1 MKTTLR
7 AVCLI
12 GSFILAGIAAAQSIS
27 NETYKLEL
35 NGTTTKGTLA
45 VAGAASA
52 PAVAGAATGDTILR
66 AETQNIVFSAN
77 AGTDPQF
84 VLTSGGFFGL
94 GFKGTAGTP
103 APQKL
108 LHLVGPEGRV
118 LSFPSAAMGPR
129 DLLVLENNHNANL
142 SLIAAGAGYQ
152 HAIRFIKSGD
162 SAASGAIGYLHGDN
176 FMYFVGGGAER
187 MRIDGTGRVG
197 FGVSAPISA
206 LHQYTNTSGNPTNA
220 AISDSGT
227 KDGLLTLNSGALAA
241 AGGGGGILFGGY
253 LASQFF
259 GAIKSLLTDSGGN
272 TTGDLAFSTR
282 GSTTDTSLAER
293 MRITATGT
301 VGIGTTAPNTQ
312 YKLHVNGAGRFEG
325 ALTGASVAAHY
336 QDLAEWVPA
345 TDSLPAGTVV
355 VIDRSSPNTVTASRA
370 AYDTAVA
377 GVISSEPGIILG
389 VEAPG
394 KLRVA
399 TTGRVKVRASGPIA
413 IGDLLVT
420 SGTAGVA
427 MRSEPMSVNGRTFH
441 QPGTLIG
448 KALEPLEKG
457 SGEILVL
464 LSLQ

>member
-7 AVCLI
+7 VISII
-12 GSFILAGIAAAQSIS
+12 GSIVVTGIAAAQSIS
-27 NETYKLEL
+27 YETYKLVLSSNTE
-35 NGTTTKGTLA
+35 GTLA

-52 PAVAGAATGDTILR
+52 PAVAGAASGDTILR
-66 AETQNIVFSAN
+66 AETRNILFSAN
-77 AGTDPQF
+77 AGADPQF
-84 VLTSGGFFGL
+84 VLTPGGFFGL
-94 GFKGTAGTP
+94 GFKGAAGTP

-118 LSFPSAAMGPR
+118 PSFPSAALGTR
-129 DLLVLENNHNANL
+129 DLLVLENNSNSNI

-152 HAIRFIKSGD
+152 HAIRFVKSGD
-162 SAASGAIGYLHGDN
+162 SAATGVLGYMHGDN
-176 FMYFVGGGAER
+176 FMYFSAGSAER
-187 MRIDGTGRVG
+187 MRIDGTGKVG
-197 FGVSAPISA
+197 FGVTAPISA
-206 LHQYTNTSGNPTNA
+206 LHQYTNTSGNPTTA
-220 AISDSGT
+220 AITNSAT

-253 LASQFF
+253 LSSQFF
-259 GAIKSLLTDSGGN
+259 GAIKSLLTDSSGN

-282 GSTTDTSLAER
+282 GSTADSSLTER
-293 MRITATGT
+293 VRITATGT
-301 VGIGTTAPNTQ
+301 VAIGTTSPNTQ
-312 YKLHVNGAGRFEG
+312 YKLHVNGSGRFEG

-355 VIDRSSPNTVTASRA
+355 VIDRSSPNTVTASNA

-389 VEAPG
+389 VEAPN

-399 TTGRVKVRASGPIA
+399 TTGRVKVRAYGPVA

-457 SGEILVL
+457 AGEILVL